1 MQQISSKKENNDV
14 FIKLVKTIV
23 HCWSF

>member
-23 HCWSF
+23 RCWSF